1 MGWLRGRMAMSLSRK
16 QSAGKTGGGSS
27 PPVAANLPF
36 YGCVSVDKLRTVLDQ
51 ALPSDVAAGL
61 DSYRKYNRIMVKL
74 GAHCGTT
81 TKIAAAVFAALSP
94 NNDYHG
100 NLRDAHKLLAAHR
113 KGTPYAE
120 FTVSTYGQNKL
131 KAWRIVN
138 GEDPLALITA
148 NKTRSFFQ
156 NISDPEDVVPV
167 TIDGHMLNM
176 WRGRRENLVGLSFPT
191 KLYAQVAEDARILAR
206 EHQMIPCQMQGVLW
220 LTWRR
225 LHGIRST
232 QQQELWDADLLAA
245 RLGFHAPNS

>member
-1 MGWLRGRMAMSLSRK
+1 VRERRQTSY
-16 QSAGKTGGGSS
+16 SAGSGAAVRRGGGTGQL
-27 PPVAANLPF
+27 PEIQPDHGQAGCPLWHHDQDRGGGVRRPVA
-36 YGCVSVDKLRTVLDQ
+36 K
-51 ALPSDVAAGL
+51 
-61 DSYRKYNRIMVKL
+61 
-74 GAHCGTT
+74 
-81 TKIAAAVFAALSP
+81 
-94 NNDYHG
+94 HG

-191 KLYAQVAEDARILAR
+191 KLYAQVAEDVRILAR